1 MSRSVLLVCHTGRV
15 AAVAA
20 AREIAG
26 FLDEAGVDVCVLA
39 AEARDLAIEGATVVP
54 PLPESARGAEAVVV
68 LGGDGTLLRAA
79 ELTRDAGTPL
89 LGVNLGHVGFLAEAE
104 PRDLAATARRLADRD
119 YNVEERLTLDVEVS
133 VNGRIIWR
141 DWALNEA
148 AVEKSSRER
157 MMEVVIEIDGR
168 PLSRFG
174 CDGVVMATSTGSTAY
189 AFSAGG
195 PVIWPDVQALLIVPL
210 NAHALFSRPI
220 VVTPNSTLAVEIVG
234 EEPVG
239 VVWCDG
245 RRGTELAP
253 GARIEARGSDRRLRL
268 ARLNLAPFSDRLVA
282 KFGLP
287 VRGWRGVDP
296 PSD

>member
-1 MSRSVLLVCHTGRV
+1 MSRSVLLVFHTGRP
-15 AAVAA
+15 AAVRA

-26 FLDEAGVDVCVLA
+26 FLAEAGIELRVLEDEA
-39 AEARDLAIEGATVVP
+39 AELAIAGAAVVP
-54 PLPESARGAEAVVV
+54 PLPEGADGAEAVVV

-79 ELTRDAGTPL
+79 EFARDAGTPL

-104 PRDLAATARRLADRD
+104 PRDLEVTAQRLVNRD
-119 YNVEERLTLDVEVS
+119 YEVEERLTLDVEVS
-133 VNGRIIWR
+133 VGGVITWAG
-141 DWALNEA
+141 WALNEA

-195 PVIWPDVQALLIVPL
+195 AVIWPDVHALLIVPL

-234 EEPVG
+234 DEPVG

-245 RRGTELAP
+245 RRGTELVP

-287 VRGWRGVDP
+287 VRGWRGGDVPRD
-296 PSD
+296 